1 MSSLREKPAK
11 LPFVVPLLALGTFL
25 MSTTEFIIAGVLPE
39 MAGDLGV
46 SVSQTG
52 LLITAFAIG
61 MIVGAPVI
69 SLATLRLPK
78 RLTLVLA
85 LAAFVAGHVIA
96 AVSSDFTVVLAARVL
111 TAIATGAFL
120 SVAAIVATTAAG
132 PAAASRA
139 MGVMMS
145 GMGLAIVAGVPLGSY
160 VGQSIGWRGTF
171 WALAVLAA
179 LAAVAIGKLVP
190 AEEPHRDAAP
200 SLRSQ
205 LGVVRH
211 GRMWLVLAA
220 TALVSGGFLAAYSYI
235 STLLTERTG
244 ISEGAVP
251 LVLVGFGIGA
261 LVGTNVV
268 GRLGDR
274 RPLTAFFGIAGGSA
288 LVLLLLI
295 PLSTSTVPTI
305 VLVVLLGLTGMGITS
320 IATPLA
326 VRFGH
331 TAPGLAAALTVSGFN
346 VGIAIGS
353 WIAGS
358 ALESS
363 LGATGPEVVGLVMAA
378 LALIPLTVLAAMRA
392 TRTGHTPRE
401 TPSVPE
407 TTAPQDPEAAA
418 QEQSEA
424 RPMTTV

>member
-1 MSSLREKPAK
+1 MR
-11 LPFVVPLLALGTFL
+11 
-25 MSTTEFIIAGVLPE
+25 GVTR
-39 MAGDLGV
+39 A
-46 SVSQTG
+46 
-52 LLITAFAIG
+52 
-61 MIVGAPVI
+61 
-69 SLATLRLPK
+69 
-78 RLTLVLA
+78 LVLA
-85 LAAFVAGHVIA
+85 LTAFVAGHVVA
-96 AVSSDFTVVLAARVL
+96 AVSSDFTIVLAARVL

-179 LAAVAIGKLVP
+179 LAAVVIGKLVP
-190 AEEPHRDAAP
+190 AETQHRDAAP
-200 SLRSQ
+200 SVRSQ
-205 LGVVRH
+205 FGVVRH
-211 GRMWLVLAA
+211 GRMWLALAA
-220 TALVSGGFLAAYSYI
+220 TALVAGGFLAAYSYI

-295 PLSTSTVPTI
+295 PLSTSAVPTI
-305 VLVVLLGLTGMGITS
+305 VLVVLLGLAGMGITS

-363 LGATGPEVVGLVMAA
+363 LGATGPEVVGLIMAA
-378 LALIPLTVLAAMRA
+378 LALIPLLVLAAMRA
-392 TRTGHTPRE
+392 TRTDRTPRE
-401 TPSVPE
+401 TLPVPE
-407 TTAPQDPEAAA
+407 EAASQDA
-418 QEQSEA
+418 EA
-424 RPMTTV
+424 ASQVQADVRPRTTV